1 MAKLK
6 MTGGPAEQVS
16 LLPLGPIQD
25 HAREA
30 IGAGAFTPVRPGGTV
45 RYLLVQALVQNVR
58 YTIAGTS
65 VPTATVGFQLLASD
79 PAILIPLG
87 PDVIPKFFREAAG
100 AILQYQW
107 CE

>member
-1 MAKLK
+1 MAKQK
-6 MTGGPAEQVS
+6 VMGGPAEQVS
-16 LLPLGPIQD
+16 LLPLGPVED

-30 IGAGAFTPVRPGGTV
+30 IGAGAFTPGRPASMV

-58 YTIAGTS
+58 YTIAATS
-65 VPTATVGFQLLASD
+65 VPTATVGFQLVASD
-79 PAILIPLG
+79 PPILIPIG
-87 PDVIPKFFREAAG
+87 PDVTPKFFREAAG